1 MSPSDTSP
9 GNHRISRPSSEIEA
23 QHSLGLRVIAIYKA
37 IKTVCLIFVA
47 MVAFGLH
54 QEQNFERLVHSLE
67 HLSLTDTSGLR
78 WRLVE
83 LLEQMGPSKFVAIGI
98 VALAYAAIFA
108 TEGTGLWLRKH
119 WAEWFTV
126 IATGSL
132 IPVEVYEVLMR
143 FNWLKLAALIG
154 NVAIVVYL
162 VRLAMQPHA
171 AKNDGKNDGSLKST
185 RYQEN

>member
-1 MSPSDTSP
+1 MSPSD
-9 GNHRISRPSSEIEA
+9 HRLTQPSSDIEA
-23 QHSLGLRVIAIYKA
+23 RHSLGPRVIAIYKA
-37 IKTVCLIFVA
+37 IKTVCLIIVA

-54 QEQNFERLVHSLE
+54 QEQNFARLVHSLE
-67 HLSLTDTSGLR
+67 HLSLTDSSGLR

-83 LLEQMGPSKFVAIGI
+83 LLEQMGPSKFVAVGI

-132 IPVEVYEVLMR
+132 IPIEFYEVLFR
-143 FNWLKLAALIG
+143 FTWLKLGALVA
-154 NVAIVVYL
+154 NVVIVVYL
-162 VRLAMQPHA
+162 VRIAMQPRPKEVKA
-171 AKNDGKNDGSLKST
+171 AG
-185 RYQEN
+185 

>member
-1 MSPSDTSP
+1 MSPSD
-9 GNHRISRPSSEIEA
+9 HRITRPSSDIEA
-23 QHSLGLRVIAIYKA
+23 RHSLGLRIIAIYKA

-47 MVAFGLH
+47 VAAFGLH
-54 QEQNFERLVHSLE
+54 QQENFERLVHSLE
-67 HLSLTDTSGLR
+67 HLSLTDSSGLR

-132 IPVEVYEVLMR
+132 IPVEIYEVLLR

-154 NVAIVVYL
+154 NVAIVAYL
-162 VRLAMQPHA
+162 VRIAMQPHA
-171 AKNDGKNDGSLKST
+171 KRPKDASGVAIPREG
-185 RYQEN
+185 

>member
-1 MSPSDTSP
+1 MSPSD
-9 GNHRISRPSSEIEA
+9 HRISQPSSEIEA
-23 QHSLGLRVIAIYKA
+23 QHSLGLRIIAIYKA
-37 IKTVCLIFVA
+37 IKTVCLICVA
-47 MVAFGLH
+47 MVAFGLR

-83 LLEQMGPSKFVAIGI
+83 LLELMGPSKFVAVGI

-132 IPVEVYEVLMR
+132 VPVEAYEVLMR
-143 FNWLKLAALIG
+143 FNWLKLAALIA

-162 VRLAMQPHA
+162 VRLALQPRA
-171 AKNDGKNDGSLKST
+171 AKSDQPLPART
-185 RYQEN
+185 TPIV

>member
-1 MSPSDTSP
+1 MTEHHLTQPTS
-9 GNHRISRPSSEIEA
+9 EVEA
-23 QHSLGLRVIAIYKA
+23 QHSIGLRIIAIYKA
-37 IKTVCLIFVA
+37 IKTVCLILVA
-47 MVAFGLH
+47 AFAFHLDR
-54 QEQNFERLVHSLE
+54 EQNFEKLVHWLE
-67 HLSLTDTSGLR
+67 HLSLTDSNGLR

-83 LLEQMGPSKFVAIGI
+83 VLQAWGPSKFVAIGL

-132 IPVEVYEVLMR
+132 IPLEFYETLHR
-143 FNWLKLAALIG
+143 FTWLKLGALLA

-162 VRLAMQPHA
+162 VRIAMQPRPGKVRV
-171 AKNDGKNDGSLKST
+171 AK
-185 RYQEN
+185 E

>member
-1 MSPSDTSP
+1 MSPSD
-9 GNHRISRPSSEIEA
+9 HRITRPSSDIEA
-23 QHSLGLRVIAIYKA
+23 QHSLGLRIIAIYKA
-37 IKTVCLIFVA
+37 IKTVCLIMVA
-47 MVAFGLH
+47 TVAFGL
-54 QEQNFERLVHSLE
+54 QKEQNFERLVHSLE

-83 LLEQMGPSKFVAIGI
+83 LLEQMGPSKFIAVGI
-98 VALAYAAIFA
+98 VALGYAAIFA

-132 IPVEVYEVLMR
+132 VPVEIYEVLLR

-154 NVAIVVYL
+154 NVAIVAYL
-162 VRLAMQPHA
+162 VRIAMQPHA
-171 AKNDGKNDGSLKST
+171 KASRSHGSQDST
-185 RYQEN
+185 AVQD